1 MVKPANGAI
10 ALLSALSI
18 FSVVAPPLPSYAGI
32 LSGSY
37 EVINP
42 KDAVLN
48 TELSSSED
56 VKEGLSKINSYKQVL
71 VDLKKDLVSLK
82 SSLSF
87 KLVYHNLL
95 FWFIGE

>member
-1 MVKPANGAI
+1 MIKPANGAI

-18 FSVVAPPLPSYAGI
+18 FSVVSPPPSYAGI
-32 LSGSY
+32 LGGNY
-37 EVINP
+37 EVVNP

-71 VDLKKDLVSLK
+71 LELKKDLVSD
-82 SSLSF
+82 F
-87 KLVYHNLL
+87 
-95 FWFIGE
+95 